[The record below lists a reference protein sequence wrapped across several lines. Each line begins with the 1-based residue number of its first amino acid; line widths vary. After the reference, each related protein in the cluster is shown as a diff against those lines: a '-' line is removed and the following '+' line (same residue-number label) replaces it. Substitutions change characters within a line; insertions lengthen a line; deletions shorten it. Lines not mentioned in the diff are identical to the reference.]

1 MINIL
6 TRYSV
11 GRVELFKRCLKSIQT
26 QTYKDINLIVSA
38 DSEKAIEEAS
48 GEIKLLRGLSLLK
61 SKAELIEVIPD
72 KSKPF
77 HWNLY
82 CNDLK
87 SKVTEG
93 WFMYVDSD
101 DFLANPNVLTR
112 ISPHL
117 KDERYAV
124 MCRFLRHGRPKPT
137 NRNMGKIIRGAIGGS
152 CIILHHTHKN
162 VANWQSCKA
171 ADYFFMKDVA
181 EKLPMRWTNVV
192 VVEAGNGGLKGK
204 QP

>member
-11 GRVELFKRCLKSIQT
+11 GRVELFKRCLKSIEN
-26 QTYKDINLIVSA
+26 QTYKDIRSIVTTDSDEAKKEA
-38 DSEKAIEEAS
+38 DSV
-48 GEIKLLRGLSLLK
+48 IKGFKMS
-61 SKAELIEVIPD
+61 IEVIQVTPD

-87 SKVTEG
+87 SKVTDG

-112 ISPHL
+112 IIPHL

-152 CIILHHTHKN
+152 CIILHHAHKDI
-162 VANWQSCKA
+162 ANWQSCRA
-171 ADYFFMKDVA
+171 ADYFFMKDIA
-181 EKLPMRWTNVV
+181 EKLPMRWTDVV

>member
-11 GRVELFKRCLKSIQT
+11 GRVELFKRCLKSIENQS
-26 QTYKDINLIVSA
+26 YKDMRTIVST
-38 DSEKAIEEAS
+38 DSREANEEAK
-48 GEIKLLRGLSLLK
+48 EVIKWFK
-61 SKAELIEVIPD
+61 MIIEVIQVTPD

-87 SKVTEG
+87 SKVTDG

-124 MCRFLRHGRPKPT
+124 MCRFLRYGRPKPT
-137 NRNMGKIIRGAIGGS
+137 TKNMGKIIRGAIGGS
-152 CIILHHTHKN
+152 CIILHNSQKD

-181 EKLPMRWTNVV
+181 EKLPMRWTDVV